1 MEELADLLIVSQVE
15 VSGEA
20 DEIRVESAAGVK
32 CPRLWARLPA
42 RPTPRACAPG
52 VPPWWPSCPSSEIHF
67 QP

>member
-32 CPRLWARLPA
+32 CPRCWKVTGEADAEGL
-42 RPTPRACAPG
+42 CPG